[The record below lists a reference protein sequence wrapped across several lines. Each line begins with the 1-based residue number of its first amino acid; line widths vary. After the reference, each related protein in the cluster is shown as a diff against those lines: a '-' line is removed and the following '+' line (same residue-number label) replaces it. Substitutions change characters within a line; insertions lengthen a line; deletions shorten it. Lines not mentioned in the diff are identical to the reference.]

1 MKKMIIC
8 FVVFLLSIGCGTPV
22 KKKEFFNLSDI
33 SKEDYLSFGD
43 EITFGNINYSNVMR
57 DIYKDMNAGD
67 TIDVVFRSV
76 VNSVCKAKGCW
87 MKVNIG
93 DDDEVMIKFK
103 DYGFFV
109 PKDIENDTVI
119 IKGKAFVN
127 ELSIEE
133 QRHLALDAQKS
144 KEQINAITTPQKT
157 YSFLADAVLIKK

>member
-1 MKKMIIC
+1 MKKMIVC
-8 FVVFLLSIGCGTPV
+8 FVGGLLLIGCSMST

-33 SKEDYLSFGD
+33 SKDEYVSYGD
-43 EITFGNINYSNVMR
+43 EITLGNINYSSVMR

-93 DDDEVMIKFK
+93 DEDEVMIKFK

-109 PKDIENDTVI
+109 PKDIESDTVI

-127 ELSIEE
+127 ELSIDE

-144 KEQINAITTPQKT
+144 KEQINAITTLQKT